1 MIANLKTIASP
12 MLHNDCAILC
22 LATAGLAPC
31 LQAACSIFAS
41 SVQQTRQTPRSATC
55 AQIVFVRLVQPYPD
69 TLQHIGGACTAYLK
83 ALCSTSAKRVQHT
96 CRPLQHACKPC
107 AAYVQ
112 ALCSKLAGS
121 VQHICSL
128 RAAYLQALCNRCAG
142 PVQHICRP
150 CATYL

>member
-1 MIANLKTIASP
+1 MLYSAAPPNTERHLSAFGDASDRWCCGPKNAADKGAQKGKRARWVPRLAESLVGSLVARRPLLYSRKTEKPRLK
-12 MLHNDCAILC
+12 L
-22 LATAGLAPC
+22 G
-31 LQAACSIFAS
+31 Q
-41 SVQQTRQTPRSATC
+41 
-55 AQIVFVRLVQPYPD
+55 
-69 TLQHIGGACTAYLK
+69 
-83 ALCSTSAKRVQHT
+83 
-96 CRPLQHACKPC
+96 LQHACKPC

-112 ALCSKLAGS
+112 VLCSKLAGS